1 MLRTL
6 IASTLLLAGLA
17 QAGLS
22 DMRAT
27 SEQDRLSFPAVQAAE
42 GRKSRVLT
50 PALLLEQFLDL
61 YINAKTRPFS
71 SSILMIPAAR
81 PFSSSMRRMLL
92 R

>member
-27 SEQDRLSFPAVQAAE
+27 SEQDRVLPWLS
-42 GRKSRVLT
+42 RKAMFSERVC
-50 PALLLEQFLDL
+50 
-61 YINAKTRPFS
+61 
-71 SSILMIPAAR
+71 
-81 PFSSSMRRMLL
+81 
-92 R
+92 